1 MIRMIPVALCVGL
14 LSLSGCAKKAIV
26 RFTQKPAELH
36 SSDALTQLMLVNKS
50 PKIVLRV
57 PRPQDD
63 LRYNGVTSKPTE
75 PIKTGR
81 QVVVKERRG
90 KAATKYTEIQ
100 QQYDET
106 ALYNAIEKQLFKE
119 GFSVRDRAL
128 FNQVLPGESYKKI
141 GNQTDTDLILEL
153 ISIERPVGYNTNVC
167 YVQDGDSERSVKM
180 RQDYRTLGGASVE
193 FKLIQVK
200 TNQVVGNYKIH
211 YTPCTDDACRG
222 YYKKNTGFRAFQ
234 WVRPGETKAKIT
246 AYEAIDQNDLESFM
260 ADATHQLVQTMR

>member
-1 MIRMIPVALCVGL
+1 MPRFLSTALSVVTFIFC
-14 LSLSGCAKKAIV
+14 SCSQKAIV

-57 PRPQDD
+57 PTTQ
-63 LRYNGVTSKPTE
+63 GKVTDAQLSQNPVS
-75 PIKTGR
+75 TGR
-81 QVVVKERRG
+81 GKVVKGRRG
-90 KAATKYTEIQ
+90 EAAIKFTEIQ

-153 ISIERPVGYNTNVC
+153 ISVERPVGYNTNVC

-200 TNQVVGNYKIH
+200 SNQVVGNYKIH